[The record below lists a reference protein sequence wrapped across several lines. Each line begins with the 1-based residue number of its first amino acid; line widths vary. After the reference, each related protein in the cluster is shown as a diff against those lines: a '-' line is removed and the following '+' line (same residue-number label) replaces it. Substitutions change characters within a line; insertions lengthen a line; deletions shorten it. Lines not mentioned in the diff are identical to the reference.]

1 MGGSYKIS
9 LPHSLSLS
17 LSLSLSPSL
26 SQTVKFDSTIGQ
38 QYVNQWVRPHFW
50 FLVYAD
56 PYTCEASAPPT
67 DEVIQYEVVFLNP
80 DSSGEASDHF
90 GDDLRGR
97 TVLSVLRI

>member
-9 LPHSLSLS
+9 LSLSLS
-17 LSLSLSPSL
+17 R
-26 SQTVKFDSTIGQ
+26 TVKFDSTIGQ

-56 PYTCEASAPPT
+56 PYTCDASAPPT

-80 DSSGEASDHF
+80 DSSGEATDHF